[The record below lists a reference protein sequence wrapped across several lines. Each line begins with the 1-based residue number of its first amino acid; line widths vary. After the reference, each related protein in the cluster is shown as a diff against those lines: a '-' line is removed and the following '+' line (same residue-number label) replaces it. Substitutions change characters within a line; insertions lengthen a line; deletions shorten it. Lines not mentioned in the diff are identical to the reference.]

1 MLLIK
6 KVILRKVYVYV
17 FTCLHVH
24 ICTHIY
30 MYECLCV
37 CMHVCV
43 SMFVHM
49 PVYACGHMCACMCMC
64 IWSKDK
70 VLSLKEGGI
79 FELDVVAHVFN
90 PGS

>member
-1 MLLIK
+1 M
-6 KVILRKVYVYV
+6 
-17 FTCLHVH
+17 
-24 ICTHIY
+24 
-30 MYECLCV
+30 CV

-49 PVYACGHMCACMCMC
+49 PVYAYGHMCACMCMC
-64 IWSKDK
+64 IWNNDK
-70 VLSLKEGGI
+70 VLSLKEEGI